1 MGQNSEMNENA
12 CRLCEETS
20 PIMHSVFERVPEGQ
34 QILQLIKDFLRILI
48 YRTDPLSKQI
58 CEDCYTNLANFSSLK
73 RISYE
78 TLDRQKERL
87 LECGDENNISIQ
99 LFLNALEQDNVKNNQ
114 YHNTNELGE
123 HNESELCDELQQAI
137 QDSLRKSKIQENHI
151 EQTKLLNGYSESQD
165 DDSQA
170 SSQNKL
176 HETDSSF
183 SMSHNAES
191 QSDIE
196 LCDSDAEFAP
206 RFGKVSGKRLHGDK
220 QMMSPVSKRRR
231 FIGPK
236 SRVKQR
242 KDNYLRLYR
251 QQEFRKNV
259 IVQYNPL
266 SLLSCALNVI
276 NKQNL
281 PDHEYEHYVKTEV
294 NEVFING
301 DLQLE
306 EENICNYCEKL
317 FMNVNSLAVHE
328 CSHMYVV
335 LGDKVDDPVIWNG
348 RKSDALVRNK
358 WFNSINCEN
367 ETDEDPPRE
376 EENFEDSTG
385 RVNVINPEDVL
396 FRDPEEAD
404 NDHQDLLV
412 ARDNMVMKGEVVL
425 IDTKA
430 TVNGIPL
437 AEIPKDDRRTLYK
450 SVTVNGIKRKF
461 CPLCR
466 YTFKDNWAI
475 ESHYFSTACH
485 YTCRFCGVR
494 FNKQRHEFDPHVK
507 QHILAGDTH
516 TTKIFASRKFQSTPR
531 VINENRMK
539 ARPPPTVR
547 TSYTPKI
554 QPLKMKQLFERKL
567 PKIEI
572 KKEPGTESPTF
583 GFDAMRSEGKPQ
595 SQAYF
600 CRKCY
605 QVFFK
610 LDEFNVHVVSCK
622 GTAFKNAITSTNPPT
637 PKPYPHMERSPK
649 YIEREPEK
657 FSPTGRP
664 MRNCVREIGTYADDP
679 TEELEIPFAQMK
691 KFAPVKSNRGY
702 ECGMCSSCFP
712 TVHSRNSHMRIHKAA
727 IQQLNSLSRK
737 SINIIKTR
745 PENLAKKMVNI
756 SERQNIQSFSK
767 FGDIKIKQEPME
779 PIVEI
784 HEQPSPASYP
794 TSIGAV
800 SITPIPNSS
809 HSTKLD
815 PSIMKLVQNNPNLTI
830 KSMVEQNSKQNL
842 PMINPLDGDAKCYR
856 CLSCSKPFA
865 NKSNLYFHK
874 KNQCSGSK
882 YPCPFC
888 KKRFGTE
895 AAYSSHIYY
904 NHPE

>member
-1 MGQNSEMNENA
+1 MSDNA

-48 YRTDPLSKQI
+48 YRTDPLPKQI

-78 TLDRQKERL
+78 TLERQKERL
-87 LECGDENNISIQ
+87 VECNDENISVQ

-114 YHNTNELGE
+114 YNNVSEFGE
-123 HNESELCDELQQAI
+123 NNESELCDELQQAI

-151 EQTKLLNGYSESQD
+151 EETKLLNGYSESQD

-191 QSDIE
+191 QSDME
-196 LCDSDAEFAP
+196 LCDSDVEVAP

-220 QMMSPVSKRRR
+220 QMMSPISKRRR

-251 QQEFRKNV
+251 EQQVTKSKE
-259 IVQYNPL
+259 VQYNPL

-276 NKQNL
+276 NKQNV
-281 PDHEYEHYVKTEV
+281 PDYVYEYYVKVELDDTSADAE
-294 NEVFING
+294 
-301 DLQLE
+301 LE

-317 FMNVNSLAVHE
+317 YMNENSLALHE
-328 CSHMYVV
+328 CKHMYVV
-335 LGDKVDDPVIWNG
+335 LGDKVDDSVIWNG
-348 RKSDALVRNK
+348 RKSDVVVRNK
-358 WFNSINCEN
+358 WYSSINCDN
-367 ETDEDPPRE
+367 ETDDDPPRE
-376 EENFEDSTG
+376 EVNFEDSTG

-396 FRDPEEAD
+396 FRDAEEAD

-412 ARDNMVMKGEVVL
+412 VREENVLKGEVVL

-437 AEIPKDDRRTLYK
+437 AELAKDDRRTLYK

-516 TTKIFASRKFQSTPR
+516 TSKIFASRKFQSIPR
-531 VINENRMK
+531 VINENRLK
-539 ARPPPTVR
+539 SKPPPLVR
-547 TSYTPKI
+547 QSYTPKI
-554 QPLKMKQLFERKL
+554 QPLKMKQLFERTI

-595 SQAYF
+595 NQAYF

-610 LDEFNVHVVSCK
+610 LNEFNVHVVNCK
-622 GTAFKNAITSTNPPT
+622 GTAFKNTIPSNPST
-637 PKPYPHMERSPK
+637 PKPFSLIERSK
-649 YIEREPEK
+649 YLERETEK

-664 MRNCVREIGTYADDP
+664 MRNCVREIGTYADDQA
-679 TEELEIPFAQMK
+679 EEIEMPLSQMK
-691 KFAPVKSNRGY
+691 KFTPPPVKSNRGF

-727 IQQLNSLSRK
+727 LQQLNSLSRK

-745 PENLAKKMVNI
+745 PDNLAKKMVNMAG
-756 SERQNIQSFSK
+756 SVQSFAK
-767 FGDIKIKQEPME
+767 FADIKIKQEPME

-784 HEQPSPASYP
+784 HEQPSPTNYP
-794 TSIGAV
+794 SSIGAV

-809 HSTKLD
+809 HTTKLD

-830 KSMVEQNSKQNL
+830 KSMVEQNSKQNIAQVSNA
-842 PMINPLDGDAKCYR
+842 MDGDTKCYR